1 LISAIVSSSCVRPLA
16 MLDQRRSQGKK
27 RDSVDTNRII
37 HEAFSTAR
45 YPVPEQHF
53 RVQSLSA

>member
-1 LISAIVSSSCVRPLA
+1 

-27 RDSVDTNRII
+27 RDSVDANRII

-45 YPVPEQHF
+45 YPVPAQHF